1 MLCRS
6 QAKKEAEAWRTGV
19 CRQPRAVGEGP
30 YKGPEPCAYA
40 WLLVCVPSVP
50 NLASPVPGTLDLNR
64 GGSGFGT
71 GGCVGVE
78 AGGWVAAAFL
88 PGEGS
93 LQVCPPHL
101 QRLVTS
107 LAWSGRGA
115 QRAWVQLHVSPLS
128 LTLSRLPLNSRNCWC
143 LQRDQRARAF
153 FTLAQPGPVTWH
165 LSLGPS
171 FLGGSASR
179 LPSSG

>member
-1 MLCRS
+1 M
-6 QAKKEAEAWRTGV
+6 
-19 CRQPRAVGEGP
+19 CRQPRTVGEGP

-40 WLLVCVPSVP
+40 WRLVCVPSVP

-71 GGCVGVE
+71 GVCVGVE
-78 AGGWVAAAFL
+78 VGGWVATAFL

-101 QRLVTS
+101 HRLVTS
-107 LAWSGRGA
+107 LGLHGLGGEPEGLGA
-115 QRAWVQLHVSPLS
+115 A
-128 LTLSRLPLNSRNCWC
+128 SRFPSVPHPVTPASEFPELLVPPTGSEG
-143 LQRDQRARAF
+143 RAF
-153 FTLAQPGPVTWH
+153 FALAQPGPVTWH

-171 FLGGSASR
+171 FLGDSASR